1 MNFLQTVL
9 AFVVCLGSLII
20 FHELGHYLVARWCG
34 VKVLRFSVGMGK
46 VIWSRRFGP
55 DQTEWAVSAL
65 PLGGYVKMLDARE
78 TDIATMPA
86 ADLPREFTRQN
97 VWKRIA
103 IVAAGPIANF
113 LIAIVLFAGLYMYG
127 VEEPASKISVRAT
140 EVAALAGGAPAS
152 PAAAESAAT
161 AAAAP
166 LVATPAWQAGL
177 RSGDVVTAVNE
188 QPVTVWSELRWN
200 LMQSAIDKKEA
211 RLTVERA
218 GRGHLH
224 FVLPAATLATL
235 DLEGDVLGKLGI
247 GVARP
252 SPVVQQVIAGGPAE
266 RAGLR
271 EGDLLVSV
279 DGAPVADGIAF
290 IDIIR
295 ASAGKTVQVAVRRA
309 GQPVTLAMTP
319 QAEQAKSGKGTVTV
333 GKISAAIA
341 LQPDMITVPSSPL
354 TAVGKAVT
362 RVWDTCTMTLK
373 MIGKMIV
380 GEVSLKNVTG
390 PITIADYAGQTAR
403 MGAVSYLSFIA
414 FISISLGVMNL
425 LPIPVL
431 DGGHLLYYS
440 LEVLTG
446 RPVPERFNEIAQRV
460 GIGLLM
466 TLMLLAVFN
475 DVARLL

>member
-9 AFVVCLGSLII
+9 AFIVCLGSLIV

-46 VIWSRRFGP
+46 VVWSRRFGP
-55 DQTEWAVSAL
+55 DQTEWAISAL

-78 TDIATMPA
+78 G
-86 ADLPREFTRQN
+86 DLGGLPPEDLAREFTRQN

-103 IVAAGPIANF
+103 IVAAGPLANF
-113 LIAIVLFAGLYMYG
+113 LIAIVLFAGLYMHG
-127 VEEPASKISVRAT
+127 IEEPSSKISVT
-140 EVAALAGGAPAS
+140 AGGK
-152 PAAAESAAT
+152 AA
-161 AAAAP
+161 
-166 LVATPAWQAGL
+166 QAGL
-177 RSGDVVTAVNE
+177 QGGDVIAAINE
-188 QPVTVWSELRWN
+188 QPVQVWSELRW
-200 LMQSAIDKKEA
+200 QFIQAAIDKRDL
-211 RLTVERA
+211 RLAVERA
-218 GRGHLH
+218 GQGRL
-224 FVLPAATLATL
+224 AATLPASALAGL
-235 DLEGDVLGKLGI
+235 DLEGDVPGQLGV

-252 SPVVQQVIAGGPAE
+252 APVVQQVMPGSPAE
-266 RAGLR
+266 RAGLQP
-271 EGDLLVSV
+271 GDLLKSV
-279 DGAPVADGIAF
+279 DGVAVADGIAF

-295 ASAGKTVQVAVRRA
+295 GAAGKTVQVQLERA
-309 GQPVTLAMTP
+309 SQPLTISMVP

-333 GKISAAIA
+333 GKIGAYVA
-341 LQPDMITVPSSPL
+341 LAPDMISVPSSPL
-354 TAVGKAVT
+354 AALGKAVAK
-362 RVWDTCTMTLK
+362 VWDTCTMTLK
-373 MIGKMIV
+373 MIGKMIT
-380 GEVSLKNVTG
+380 GEASLKNVTG

-403 MGAVSYLSFIA
+403 MGAASYLSFIA

-446 RPVPERFNEIAQRV
+446 RSVPERVGEIAQRL
-460 GIGLLM
+460 GMGLLL